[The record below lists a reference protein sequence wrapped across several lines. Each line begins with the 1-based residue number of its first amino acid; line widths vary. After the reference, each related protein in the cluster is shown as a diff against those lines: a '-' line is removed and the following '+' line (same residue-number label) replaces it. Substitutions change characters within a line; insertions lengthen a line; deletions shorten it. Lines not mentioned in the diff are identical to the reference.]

1 MGYVPKILIEQK
13 KDTERAL
20 SAFSVGD
27 RVRVGTMDKYEKNQ
41 WLEGYN
47 CTVKSITKKYV
58 RIVPDGYPNEVY
70 GIVPK
75 KLIKIQDK
83 ESSNG
88 GCQV

>member
-1 MGYVPKILIEQK
+1 MGYVPKILIEQ
-13 KDTERAL
+13 
-20 SAFSVGD
+20 
-27 RVRVGTMDKYEKNQ
+27 
-41 WLEGYN
+41 LEGYN

-70 GIVPK
+70 SIVPK

>member
-20 SAFSVGD
+20 SAFSAGD

-58 RIVPDGYPNEVY
+58 RIV
-70 GIVPK
+70 
-75 KLIKIQDK
+75 QDSRQREFK
-83 ESSNG
+83 WRLPSVILTVRILKNTYNW
-88 GCQV
+88 